1 MKILPVKVK
10 MRLITRKQRH
20 HVLLNVMM
28 LLSYVIFPYY
38 LVKLSKDPFRTSKS
52 VKDDYGYYL
61 PANTKVIEGNYLE
74 IFKETKE
81 RDLYYLDTSKLAIV
95 SCFSVVGICPEF
107 VEVEQMR
114 RKKIETMFLLAHDM
128 HQLLLEYT
136 ICGFLIPEFELFLY
150 LF

>member
-1 MKILPVKVK
+1 
-10 MRLITRKQRH
+10 
-20 HVLLNVMM
+20 MM

-52 VKDDYGYYL
+52 VKDDYGYYI

-81 RDLYYLDTSKLAIV
+81 RDLYYLDTSKLAII